1 MWCWTEDGLEQ
12 PSGKKTAT
20 KHKIQKMN
28 SERNKKKQRFLGI
41 NKKLFIFPQVFFSK
55 KKKMELRHLQKWD
68 KLSSG
73 DNIQASMLFYWI

>member
-12 PSGKKTAT
+12 PSGMKTAT

-55 KKKMELRHLQKWD
+55 NNGTKTFAEMRQTF
-68 KLSSG
+68 SSG
-73 DNIQASMLFYWI
+73 IQASMLFYWI